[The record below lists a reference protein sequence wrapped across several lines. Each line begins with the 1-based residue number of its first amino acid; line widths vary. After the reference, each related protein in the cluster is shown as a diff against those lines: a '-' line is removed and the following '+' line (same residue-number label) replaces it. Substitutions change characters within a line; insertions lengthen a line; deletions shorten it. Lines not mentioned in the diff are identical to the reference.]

1 MKASTKYLKL
11 LVNFLIIIIM
21 IIFLVFVVPRIIW
34 FFFPFVVGW
43 ILSVIANPL
52 VKFLE
57 KRVKLIRKHSSM
69 LIIIGVLALIVI
81 GGYFALAKLSGEIVS
96 LLNNLPEIY
105 ENISNEFNEVGD
117 NLQVIFNKL
126 PKNFQQSILEAR
138 SEFTTYIGN
147 VIGVVG
153 APTVE
158 AAGNFAKNL
167 PSRLISIIMTILS
180 SYFFIADREKI
191 LVIVNQ
197 CTPYSIRKNVGAII
211 LDFKR
216 LVGGY
221 FKAQFK
227 IMTVVAVILLI
238 GFYILHVDYSILLA
252 ILIAFLDFLPIFGTG
267 TALIPWGIIKL
278 LSADYKMAIGLFVIY
293 GVSQLVRQL
302 IQPKIV
308 GDTIGLNPLLTL
320 VFMYIGYKVK
330 GVLGMIIAVPVG
342 MILINLFLNGAFDH
356 MIHIIKEIL
365 KDINDFRKID

>member
-138 SEFTTYIGN
+138 SECTTYIG
-147 VIGVVG
+147 
-153 APTVE
+153 
-158 AAGNFAKNL
+158 
-167 PSRLISIIMTILS
+167 
-180 SYFFIADREKI
+180 
-191 LVIVNQ
+191 
-197 CTPYSIRKNVGAII
+197 
-211 LDFKR
+211 
-216 LVGGY
+216 
-221 FKAQFK
+221 
-227 IMTVVAVILLI
+227 
-238 GFYILHVDYSILLA
+238 
-252 ILIAFLDFLPIFGTG
+252 
-267 TALIPWGIIKL
+267 
-278 LSADYKMAIGLFVIY
+278 
-293 GVSQLVRQL
+293 
-302 IQPKIV
+302 
-308 GDTIGLNPLLTL
+308 
-320 VFMYIGYKVK
+320 
-330 GVLGMIIAVPVG
+330 
-342 MILINLFLNGAFDH
+342 
-356 MIHIIKEIL
+356 
-365 KDINDFRKID
+365 

>member
-1 MKASTKYLKL
+1 
-11 LVNFLIIIIM
+11 M